1 MQSGDMDARIT
12 LRQRAVARDA
22 FGGEQVTWSEWAR
35 PWAKRVELS
44 GREYLAA
51 KQVTPE
57 VVRKYVI
64 LWRPGVTESMT
75 VEADGQV
82 WDIQRLQEI
91 GRRQW
96 LEITVK
102 VPTNG

>member
-1 MQSGDMDARIT
+1 MQPGELDRRIT
-12 LRQRAVARDA
+12 LRQRTVTRDA
-22 FGGEQVTWSEWAR
+22 FGAEVVTWTEWAR

-44 GREYLAA
+44 GREYFAA

-64 LWRPGVTESMT
+64 HWRAGVTEDMA

-82 WDIQRLQEI
+82 WSIQRLVEV

-102 VPTNG
+102 VPGHG